1 MNKKVTKLAVQL
13 FKHLFDCDAIYFTS
27 TYHSFYLILFM
38 RADKY
43 SLEDKKRKTK
53 VNKKNV
59 SMQNAIYRECILKW
73 SDKRMFRCILRAVTH
88 DFRCE

>member
-1 MNKKVTKLAVQL
+1 
-13 FKHLFDCDAIYFTS
+13 
-27 TYHSFYLILFM
+27 M